1 MKMQEKKKTAKGELV
16 FTSFLFLAGIVVLW
30 DASQIPQSI
39 GANYV
44 SNQAFPSMIG
54 WFLLALSGIQVI
66 RVILGDRGEVEEIE
80 GGQTDGKIH
89 FKKFFL
95 VLAGLL
101 FFAFFA
107 KMLGFILSATALF
120 TSVVYALNPKKT
132 KWYVTVPIALAI
144 AVTVY
149 VAFTY
154 GLQIKLPW
162 GFDFNFG
169 GDKVEVEE
177 GW

>member
-1 MKMQEKKKTAKGELV
+1 MQEKKKTAKGELV

-44 SNQAFPSMIG
+44 SNQAFPSIIG
-54 WFLLALSGIQVI
+54 WFLLGLSLIQLI
-66 RVILGDRGEVEEIE
+66 RVLLGDRGEAEEIE

-89 FKKFFL
+89 FWKFTIVLGGL
-95 VLAGLL
+95 V
-101 FFAFFA
+101 FFAFA
-107 KMLGFILSATALF
+107 VKILGFIVSATALF
-120 TSVVYALNPKKT
+120 TAVVYALNPKKT
-132 KWYVTVPIALAI
+132 KWYVAIPIALAV
-144 AVTVY
+144 AVAVY
-149 VAFTY
+149 VGFTL

-162 GFDFNFG
+162 GFDFDFS